1 VYQAAK
7 GIEFGKD
14 AVVDVL
20 ESVERLFRHLDIYT
34 RIPHSLDLDEMVVKI
49 VMELLSILALAT
61 KQLTRG
67 QMSESILADV
77 FLYPTQCS
85 EICKEPF
92 WRGGRRGDTA
102 EFGTTHTK

>member
-1 VYQAAK
+1 MYQAAK
-7 GIEFGKD
+7 GIEIGGG

-34 RIPHSLDLDEMVVKI
+34 RIPHSLALDEMVVKI
-49 VMELLSILALAT
+49 VMEMLSILALAT

-67 QMSESILADV
+67 QSEFIFIAVL
-77 FLYPTQCS
+77 LYQTQCS

-92 WRGGRRGDTA
+92 
-102 EFGTTHTK
+102 